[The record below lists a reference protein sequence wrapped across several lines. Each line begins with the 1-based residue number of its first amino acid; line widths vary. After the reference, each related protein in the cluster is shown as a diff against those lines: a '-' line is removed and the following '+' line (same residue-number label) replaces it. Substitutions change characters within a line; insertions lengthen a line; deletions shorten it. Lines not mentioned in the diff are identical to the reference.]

1 MTRPG
6 LGANDEHN
14 AEPLSELA
22 EAMLASAPPASIPV
36 PLNAVFS
43 PVVRALARRRNKG
56 AIADALRRNRVSV
69 RNTDH
74 EGSDVTELISRDHP
88 RTEDDDYLVYVHGGA
103 FVVGEPV
110 DSISIGLTASTG
122 LTCFSLHYGL
132 APGTRFPSSLHQ
144 IEKAWDA
151 VTSGRS
157 GRPVLVAT
165 SAGANLA
172 LGVLQ
177 QLLLRDDA
185 AAPLPA
191 AVVLFSPAADLHEFD
206 SARLVNEGLDPVV
219 KWHGMLDKAL
229 PAYLDGHDP
238 DDPRASPIMGDFTG
252 LTVPTLLVTAGRDL
266 LRPDVLSL
274 ARRLEHQGVPIE
286 VDDAAGLWHAYQQVP
301 TPETA
306 ASLERVRRFVSTHL
320 SA

>member
-1 MTRPG
+1 MTQPG
-6 LGANDEHN
+6 FGANDER
-14 AEPLSELA
+14 PLSDLA
-22 EAMLASAPPASIPV
+22 RQMLATAPPASIPV

-56 AIADALRRNRVSV
+56 AIAEALRHHQVDV
-69 RNTDH
+69 HITDYA
-74 EGSDVTELISRDHP
+74 GSTVTELKPRNHP
-88 RTEDDDYLVYVHGGA
+88 RTVGDDYLVYVHGGA

-110 DSISIGLTASTG
+110 DSIAVGLTASTG

-132 APGTRFPSSLHQ
+132 APATRFPTSLHQ
-144 IEKAWDA
+144 VEKAWDA
-151 VTSGRS
+151 LTSGLS

-172 LGVLQ
+172 LGVLE
-177 QLLLRDDA
+177 QLLERDGA
-185 AAPLPA
+185 GSLLPA
-191 AVVLFSPAADLHEFD
+191 AVVLFSPAADLHDFD

-229 PAYLDGHDP
+229 PAYLGGHDP
-238 DDPRASPIMGDFTG
+238 DDPRVSPILADFTG
-252 LTVPTLLVTAGRDL
+252 LTVPTLLVTAERDL

-274 ARRLEHQGVPIE
+274 ARRLEQHGVPVE
-286 VDDAAGLWHAYQQVP
+286 VDDAPGLWHAYQQVP
-301 TPETA
+301 TPETS
-306 ASLERVRRFVSTHL
+306 ASLERVRRFVSAQL